1 LHKWEFFTSPSQ
13 FGNTLEGHNFSA
25 QIAEQSVLNITT
37 PLKKHV
43 RNRAGIITQSF
54 MIHQAVKSK
63 KNDKFVFYCTKK
75 AQKKISLRQLT
86 KMH

>member
-25 QIAEQSVLNITT
+25 QIAEPSALNTAT
-37 PLKKHV
+37 LLKKHV

-54 MIHQAVKSK
+54 VIHQAVISK
-63 KNDKFVFYCTKK
+63 NNDKFLFACTKK
-75 AQKKISLRQLT
+75 R
-86 KMH
+86 H